1 MEDNRP
7 MARLL
12 RDTSEL
18 LSAIEREWQLLVR
31 AAEALSDEQMRT
43 PDAGGWTPPDNLSH
57 VAEWMKVLLGYY
69 LGGRPA
75 HKVIGVSEEIT
86 RDWDMEVIN
95 PILLERNRRR
105 TRREAM
111 TDLRRTYRRVV
122 ARLTAMPFEDLLA
135 PRKGADR
142 ARRPVLGAVLG
153 NTVDHFREHRLTI
166 KRAVGRSSN
175 HRVVG

>member
-1 MEDNRP
+1 
-7 MARLL
+7 MA
-12 RDTSEL
+12 EL
-18 LSAIEREWQLLVR
+18 LAAIDREWQLLMQ
-31 AAEALSDEQMRT
+31 AAETLTDEQMRT
-43 PDAGGWTPPDNLSH
+43 PDAGGWTPQDNLSH
-57 VAEWMKVLLGYY
+57 VAEWMKILLGYY

-75 HKVIGVSEEIT
+75 HRVIRVSEAIV

-122 ARLTAMPFEDLLA
+122 TRLAAMPFEDLVA
-135 PRKGADR
+135 PRSAAGR
-142 ARRPVLGAVLG
+142 ARRPLLVSVLS

-166 KRAVGRSSN
+166 KRAMARPPR
-175 HRVVG
+175 HAE

>member
-1 MEDNRP
+1 MDDNRP
-7 MARLL
+7 MARQL

-18 LSAIEREWQLLVR
+18 LAAIEREWQLLIQ
-31 AAEALSDEQMRT
+31 AADALSDEQMRT
-43 PDAGGWTPPDNLSH
+43 PDAGGWTPQDNLSH
-57 VAEWMKVLLGYY
+57 VAEWMKILLGYY

-75 HKVIGVSEEIT
+75 HKVIGVAEEVT

-111 TDLRRTYRRVV
+111 ADLRRTYRRVV
-122 ARLTAMPFEDLLA
+122 TRLTTMPFEDLLA
-135 PRKGADR
+135 PRPGAGR
-142 ARRPVLGAVLG
+142 TRRPLLLSVLS

-166 KRAVGRSSN
+166 KRAMARSP
-175 HRVVG
+175 RRAE

>member
-1 MEDNRP
+1 
-7 MARLL
+7 
-12 RDTSEL
+12 
-18 LSAIEREWQLLVR
+18 
-31 AAEALSDEQMRT
+31 
-43 PDAGGWTPPDNLSH
+43 
-57 VAEWMKVLLGYY
+57 MKILLGYY

-75 HKVIGVSEEIT
+75 HRVIGVSAEVT

-111 TDLRRTYRRVV
+111 ADLRRTYRRLV

-135 PRKGADR
+135 PRSGAGR
-142 ARRPVLGAVLG
+142 ARRPLLVSVLS

-166 KRAVGRSSN
+166 KRAMARAPR
-175 HRVVG
+175 HAE